1 MEEIIEGTE
10 SFYLKGNND
19 KLVILVHGYT
29 GNTSQMKILGQY
41 LNKEGYTVVAPLLP
55 GHGTCVEDL
64 QETKAKEWY
73 ECVENVYN
81 EMHKDFEKIAVIGL
95 SLGGLLAIRLAAE
108 KKVWKLVSV
117 ASPIYF
123 ADKRLKWLWLLKHFM
138 SYAKKKPHNYPV
150 EDQYNISYDKFPIK
164 PLGSMLKLSKKCRK
178 KFLRRVHCPTLIL
191 QGGQDMTVKPQ
202 SAEEIMRRIF
212 SKDKQILCLENSGH
226 NVLLDKQRNFAM
238 IQIKEFLERGEK

>member
-19 KLVILVHGYT
+19 KAVLLVHGYT

-138 SYAKKKPHNYPV
+138 KYAEKRRHSYPV
-150 EDQYNISYDKFPIK
+150 NDCFNVSYQGKIPVLPLESLLQLMHRCRHHYLGRILVPVLALHGGLDKTAKPESVEIITGHVRSKIK
-164 PLGSMLKLSKKCRK
+164 QSL
-178 KFLRRVHCPTLIL
+178 TL
-191 QGGQDMTVKPQ
+191 QD
-202 SAEEIMRRIF
+202 
-212 SKDKQILCLENSGH
+212 SGH
-226 NVLLDKQRNFAM
+226 MVLLDKQRAFAEQ
-238 IQIKEFLERGEK
+238 QIVEFLNR